1 MSGKTKILIL
11 TCKDMEHKDY
21 EYPDLKVGEDFSTEN
36 EQGEVENWK
45 CVGQD
50 EDGCPI
56 CERLD

>member
-1 MSGKTKILIL
+1 
-11 TCKDMEHKDY
+11 MEHKDY

-45 CVGQD
+45 CVGHD

-56 CERLD
+56 CEMLD